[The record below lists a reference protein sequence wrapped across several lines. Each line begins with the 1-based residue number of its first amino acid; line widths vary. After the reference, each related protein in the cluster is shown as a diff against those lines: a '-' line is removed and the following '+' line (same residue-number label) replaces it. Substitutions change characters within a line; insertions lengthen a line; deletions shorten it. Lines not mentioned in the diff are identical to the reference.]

1 MTTMHS
7 NPPAR
12 HAGPRTHAGTTSRR
26 FGYAVA
32 VAVNAVML
40 YLVNRSPGWEVLP
53 FLTPETTEVLDI
65 VNASIV
71 ASVVANLVY
80 LVRDPD
86 WVRALG
92 DVATTAIGL
101 TALVQIWQVWP
112 LEFEAGTP
120 WDLVARWVIGIGIV
134 GSVIG
139 IIAALV
145 KLGRSLSASPSW
157 PDDPPPGSGT
167 THHA

>member
-1 MTTMHS
+1 MTTVHS

-12 HAGPRTHAGTTSRR
+12 HAPPHVQAGPATRR
-26 FGYAVA
+26 VGYAVA

-40 YLVNRSPGWEVLP
+40 YLVNRSPGWEALP
-53 FLTPETTEVLDI
+53 FLTPETTEVLGL

-71 ASVVANLVY
+71 AGVVANLVY
-80 LVRDPD
+80 LAWDPP

-92 DVATTAIGL
+92 DVVTTSIGL

-112 LEFEAGTP
+112 IDLDSGWT
-120 WDLVARWVIGIGIV
+120 LVARWVIGIGIV

-139 IIAALV
+139 IIGALV
-145 KLGRSLSASPSW
+145 RLGRSLSASPSV
-157 PDDPPPGSGT
+157 PGDQPPASGT
-167 THHA
+167 TRHA